1 MKNKMQREST
11 RGKSGKSWEKARWAK
26 IEKKNQSLQIWKIFH
41 RSFLFHTIDRKPET
55 EKNLFLVFFFFFF
68 FSFTTVRLL
77 SIGRDST
84 LQDKGPHKRITTF
97 IPILYAV
104 QTTHLFLIVP
114 STLLHSQSL
123 HVTDTTS
130 SLVPSFRSFA
140 RSVQRSTSHNLTSNL
155 LLASLPSL
163 SFEPSFHSSSSNGP
177 LIEITWRP
185 VSSRKLFNIKS
196 HQSFPPVSTL
206 RHFTFF
212 NNARKKES
220 REKRGHAVFASPRCC
235 KLWSLNETSVM
246 MRFIS

>member
-1 MKNKMQREST
+1 M
-11 RGKSGKSWEKARWAK
+11 GKGRKLRKK
-26 IEKKNQSLQIWKIFH
+26 INLCKFERYFIDHFYFIPSIVNLKLKKIYFSYF
-41 RSFLFHTIDRKPET
+41 S
-55 EKNLFLVFFFFFF
+55 FF

-114 STLLHSQSL
+114 STLLHSQSF

-163 SFEPSFHSSSSNGP
+163 SFEPSFYSSSSNGP
-177 LIEITWRP
+177 LIEIT
-185 VSSRKLFNIKS
+185 
-196 HQSFPPVSTL
+196 
-206 RHFTFF
+206 
-212 NNARKKES
+212 
-220 REKRGHAVFASPRCC
+220 
-235 KLWSLNETSVM
+235 
-246 MRFIS
+246 